1 MGKIKYLLVPIILR
15 QLSMIYHTVKI
26 FIKIEY
32 LRTKKYPTI
41 LNMPVCKISGDSI
54 FELATIYI
62 YYIPRLYAYILVY
75 RLYGEFLGSCNSNK
89 VYILIAICRLSIVY
103 VTGIPY
109 VVYQVLLTIYKNKH
123 KYTKGYLFIYCRDK
137 LINDYGVCYN
147 SNSAIV
153 LQNNFVILNQN

>member
-1 MGKIKYLLVPIILR
+1 MVKIKYLLVPIILR

-62 YYIPRLYAYILVY
+62 LYPTPIRLY
-75 RLYGEFLGSCNSNK
+75 F
-89 VYILIAICRLSIVY
+89 SIPP
-103 VTGIPY
+103 I
-109 VVYQVLLTIYKNKH
+109 
-123 KYTKGYLFIYCRDK
+123 R
-137 LINDYGVCYN
+137 GV
-147 SNSAIV
+147 
-153 LQNNFVILNQN
+153 FR